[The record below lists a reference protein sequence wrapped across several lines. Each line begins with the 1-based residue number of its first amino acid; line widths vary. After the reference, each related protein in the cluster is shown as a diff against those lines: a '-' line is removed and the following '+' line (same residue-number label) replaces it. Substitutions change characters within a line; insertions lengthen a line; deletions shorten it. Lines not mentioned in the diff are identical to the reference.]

1 MIMNFR
7 YLVAILILVAS
18 CGFKVA
24 KQDNYSNYN
33 ITEIEINGDKRS
45 SYKIKSNLYK
55 DFNQKG
61 AKAIKI
67 EGQIVKKKSIKE
79 KNVTNVVTKYEIEL
93 VGNFKIF
100 LLGQS
105 KAKEITISS
114 SGSYTTTNQHSQ
126 TLFKEK
132 ELVDRLSDY
141 VLDDLIY
148 NILQI

>member
-1 MIMNFR
+1 MNFR

-24 KQDNYSNYN
+24 KQGNYSNYN

-67 EGQIVKKKSIKE
+67 EGQVVKKKSIKE
-79 KNVTNVVTKYEIEL
+79 KNLTNVVTKYEIEL